1 MAYKIAADLI
11 VIIHFSFI
19 IFVILGGLLILKS
32 RWFMLLHIPAVIWA
46 ALIEL
51 NHWFCPLT
59 VYENQFRHAANQ
71 NGYAEGFIQ
80 HYLIP
85 IIYPPGLTHTTQQ
98 ILGISVIILNLLI
111 YSWAILKT
119 NNKKD

>member
-11 VIIHFSFI
+11 VVIHFGFI
-19 IFVILGGLLILKS
+19 IFVIFGALLILKS
-32 RWFMLLHIPAVIWA
+32 RKFIYLHIPAVIWA

-59 VYENQFRHAANQ
+59 VYENQFRQAANQ
-71 NGYAEGFIQ
+71 SGYTEGFIQ

-85 IIYPPGLTHTTQQ
+85 IIYPSGLTHSTQQ
-98 ILGISVIILNLLI
+98 ILGISVIVLNLLI
-111 YSWAILKT
+111 YSWIIVIN
-119 NNKKD
+119 NNKNY